1 MLYLT
6 IVLFCLC
13 LTYGIFLIVT
23 RKKAESRVQMKQ
35 RLEQVL
41 SYTANTTDPEVRL
54 KRDELMSEIPML
66 HQWLLNLPTAN
77 KLKLLIDQADLNLT
91 VMKLFLFSGA
101 AGVFGALAASMLTPM
116 LAMIL
121 ILGTISACVPFA
133 YVLFKRK
140 ERLNKFLADL
150 PEALELMSRA
160 LAAGHAFTESL
171 KMIAEEM
178 AEPIATEF
186 RRTYEEHN
194 LGLST
199 KIALEN
205 LAVRVPLVDLR
216 ICVTAIMIQRETG
229 GNLGEILEK
238 VAHTIRDRFRIIE
251 DLKTLTTQSR
261 ISAWLLCAVP
271 AFIAVS
277 ATMVNPEYMS
287 VLWDDPRGHTLLA
300 IAVTLQ
306 TLGMVWVRKILQI
319 KI

>member
-1 MLYLT
+1 MNVTITRHNHLEVPAIGDFADHLT
-6 IVLFCLC
+6 
-13 LTYGIFLIVT
+13 
-23 RKKAESRVQMKQ
+23 
-35 RLEQVL
+35 
-41 SYTANTTDPEVRL
+41 TAFPEVRL
-54 KRDELMSEIPML
+54 KRDELMSEIPLL
-66 HQWLLNLPTAN
+66 HRWLLDLPTAN
-77 KLKLLIDQADLNLT
+77 RLKLLIDQADLNLT

-101 AGVFGALAASMLTPM
+101 AGLLGAAATSMLTS
-116 LAMIL
+116 MIPL
-121 ILGTISACVPFA
+121 IAILGMTCACVPFG

-140 ERLNKFLADL
+140 QRLDKFLADL

-178 AEPIATEF
+178 ADPIATEF

-194 LGLST
+194 LGLSS

-205 LAVRVPLVDLR
+205 LAVRIPLVDLR

-238 VAHTIRDRFRIIE
+238 VAHTIRDRFRILE

-271 AFIAVS
+271 AFIAIS
-277 ATMVNPEYMS
+277 ATMINPEYMS
-287 VLWDDPRGHTLLA
+287 VLWEDPRGHWLLA
-300 IAVTLQ
+300 AAITLQ

>member
-1 MLYLT
+1 MLPAA
-6 IVLFCLC
+6 IFFFCLF
-13 LTYGIFLIVT
+13 LTYGIFLVVT
-23 RKKAESRVQMKQ
+23 RKTTEKRVQVRQ
-35 RLEQVL
+35 RFEQVL
-41 SYTANTTDPEVRL
+41 SYTATSTDPEVRL
-54 KRDELMSEIPML
+54 KRDELMSEIPLL
-66 HQWLLNLPTAN
+66 HRWLLDLPTAN
-77 KLKLLIDQADLNLT
+77 RLKLLIDQADLNLT

-101 AGVFGALAASMLTPM
+101 AGLLGAAATSMLTS
-116 LAMIL
+116 MIPL
-121 ILGTISACVPFA
+121 IAILGMTCACVPFG

-140 ERLNKFLADL
+140 QRLDKFLADL

-178 AEPIATEF
+178 ADPIATEF

-194 LGLST
+194 LGLSS

-205 LAVRVPLVDLR
+205 LAVRIPLVDLR

-238 VAHTIRDRFRIIE
+238 VAHTIRDRFRILE

-271 AFIAVS
+271 AFIAIS
-277 ATMVNPEYMS
+277 ATMINPEYMS
-287 VLWDDPRGHTLLA
+287 VLWEDPRGHWLLA
-300 IAVTLQ
+300 AAITLQ

>member
-1 MLYLT
+1 MLQLA
-6 IVLFCLC
+6 IVLFCLFA
-13 LTYGIFLIVT
+13 TYGGFLIVT
-23 RKKAESRVQMKQ
+23 RRKTETRFRMNE

-41 SYTANTTDPEVRL
+41 SYTATATDPEVRL
-54 KRDELMSEIPML
+54 RRNELMSEIPML
-66 HQWLLNLPTAN
+66 HQWLLNNPTAS

-101 AGVFGALAASMLTPM
+101 AGIFGALAASMLSPM
-116 LAMIL
+116 APVSI
-121 ILGTISACVPFA
+121 ILGTASACVPFG
-133 YVLFKRK
+133 YVLYKRK
-140 ERLNKFLADL
+140 ERLNKFLGEL

-171 KMIAEEM
+171 KMIAEEV
-178 AEPIATEF
+178 ADPIATEF

-194 LGLST
+194 LGLSS

-205 LAVRVPLVDLR
+205 LALRIPLVDLR

-238 VAHTIRDRFRIIE
+238 VAYTIRDRFRILE

-271 AFIAVS
+271 AFIAIS
-277 ATMVNPEYMS
+277 STMINPEYMS
-287 VLWDDPRGHTLLA
+287 ILWYDPRGHWLLA
-300 IAVTLQ
+300 AAVTLQ
-306 TLGMVWVRKILQI
+306 TLGMIWVRKILQI